1 MNNVSSLARH
11 CRRQDNTVDGPEI
24 VQIISREGAWR
35 QDIALSASQRR
46 DSGRPYQSQFI
57 DLYVL
62 LLAVL
67 SVGLALDGNPRRDR
81 GRSNRKCF
89 FARKRFKT
97 AQKRFGFLS
106 PWPGRCR
113 SVMEVNAPAGMVAV
127 PALMLGKELLWRG
140 VLGFHIADQGIRLRI
155 VKPHVRH
162 RQLLVPVEE
171 LPCDGVILRQ
181 HFVRG
186 LQPAD

>member
-1 MNNVSSLARH
+1 MDLKSFRSSRGKGRGDRTSHSLPVKGVKAGGLISLSSLIYMF
-11 CRRQDNTVDGPEI
+11 C
-24 VQIISREGAWR
+24 
-35 QDIALSASQRR
+35 
-46 DSGRPYQSQFI
+46 
-57 DLYVL
+57 

-113 SVMEVNAPAGMVAV
+113 SVMEVNAPAGVVAV
-127 PALMLGKELLWRG
+127 PALKLGKELLWRG